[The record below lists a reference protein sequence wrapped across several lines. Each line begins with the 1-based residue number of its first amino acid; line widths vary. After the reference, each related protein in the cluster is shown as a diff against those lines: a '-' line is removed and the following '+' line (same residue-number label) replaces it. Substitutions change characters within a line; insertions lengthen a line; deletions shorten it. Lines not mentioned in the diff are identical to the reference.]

1 MMRLHRHKGF
11 SLVELVVFIVVIGF
25 AISSVF
31 LAFQTALTQTPY
43 GNSQTVATLLAQG
56 RMDFILGQRR
66 LIGFANFSDLCT
78 GVSPPTICTLPAA
91 ITGYTITSSITTT
104 TINSDSNYKIITV
117 TVNGPHNSAATLNTL
132 VAS

>member
-1 MMRLHRHKGF
+1 MITLHRQKGF
-11 SLVELVVFIVVIGF
+11 SLVELVVFIVVIGV

-78 GVSPPTICTLPAA
+78 SVSPPAICTLPAA

-104 TINSDSNYKIITV
+104 TIGSDSNYKIITV
-117 TVNGPHNSAATLNTL
+117 TVTGPHSSAATLNTL